1 MSHTARTRWGD
12 RERVCVDGTAGGM
25 PVLAYPFLLPILHLT
40 EQVAPKGCETWSLSN
55 HSAVKNG
62 ILVLFW
68 GFCFCFRLFVCFSK
82 MNRTERHCAK
92 HIRWLPHDLSHT
104 RKLQIPLGA
113 RCAPV
118 NLALSMLRRV
128 GEDFEDT
135 LGYKHSLQ
143 KEISSSHMMWNHDF
157 KSLGTGVLQ
166 DEGKL
171 DVCMSWTITLD
182 LTNMY
187 S

>member
-1 MSHTARTRWGD
+1 
-12 RERVCVDGTAGGM
+12 
-25 PVLAYPFLLPILHLT
+25 
-40 EQVAPKGCETWSLSN
+40 
-55 HSAVKNG
+55 
-62 ILVLFW
+62 
-68 GFCFCFRLFVCFSK
+68 
-82 MNRTERHCAK
+82 
-92 HIRWLPHDLSHT
+92 
-104 RKLQIPLGA
+104 
-113 RCAPV
+113 
-118 NLALSMLRRV
+118 MLRRV

-143 KEISSSHMMWNHDF
+143 KKVSSSHMMWNHDF

-171 DVCMSWTITLD
+171 DVCMSWTTTLD